1 MRVHSTEITSAVC
14 DTGVR
19 SRLGLS
25 ASLVACAVALAAAPV
40 WAQEVPPANV
50 PQQQPD
56 GTDVPA
62 DRTLGDQADAIA
74 PQDGADAIV
83 VTGYRASLRNAIAQK
98 RTANVQIDAITAE
111 DIADFPD
118 ANLAESLQRLPGVSV
133 DRDNGEGRQISVR
146 GLGGDFNRTRLNGIE
161 ALATAGSN
169 DAGTSPNRSR
179 AFDYNTFASELFSSL
194 KVQKTPSAETDEGSL
209 GANIDLETGK
219 PFDYSSGALA
229 LSVEGNY
236 QQNSGAFSP
245 RFAGLASKRFMDGD
259 MGILVSAAYSK
270 SRNELDQYR
279 RGVGS
284 SDYLYRGADFA
295 GNEAPQRGGFAAPA
309 GTDLGSAITNP
320 QVIDLQTGSD
330 AAAYANLFPGA
341 PYNTPGRFDDSQV
354 RIPALAGLE
363 QQNVENERLGITA
376 AYQWQVSDRTRL
388 TVDGVYSRFENTS
401 RYNQVSSVGLNRNNT
416 NAVFNT
422 AGNNL
427 TPAAARALYP
437 GQCTPAAETELAAP
451 VDCGQQLYGTT
462 PAFGT
467 ALDAAGQTVGS
478 VLAPSA
484 IVPGALSANNP
495 AGANIFSTNP
505 NNLDPYDYYN
515 NPNSVGYIPS
525 SNRLAFRGQLIGRP
539 AVRVLESEVN
549 NGVAEY
555 LVLQNVDFRSAQDQ
569 NSYTTEFRQ
578 VSGNIQH
585 EFTDNFR
592 AVAIYGESKSTNRSQ
607 GLLVEFN
614 RMDSPGSFIY
624 DEREGGDMPVIDFG
638 FDAADPNNWDTVKG
652 FSAIRNYT
660 RDTTNK
666 LSTARLD
673 LTWEV
678 DDIFTLKGGVTR
690 RTYSFF
696 TDQYE
701 RVSDLLNPT
710 LKEAGASVADVSEVI
725 EFGQGL
731 NVPEGTATSFIVP
744 SIEKFD
750 ELFDFTC
757 NCVNEWSDWR
767 ITRKRNRTAS
777 FGVEEV
783 DTGAYLQMDWDT
795 ELLGRPWRGNIG
807 VRAVLTEV
815 ESLGETTAGRPITGN
830 NEYTD
835 WLPSLNFVYEPI
847 DDVVVRIAASKVMA
861 RPLLGNL
868 SPSISSI
875 SVPNSG
881 DNTGGTLTIGNPK
894 LAPFRA
900 TNVDLSFEWYFAP
913 GGLFSVA
920 VFNKDI
926 ASFPQTVNFESQLSD
941 FADAETIQAIRAQF
955 SNPFQLAYI
964 DANNPFVARQFR
976 DAPGGYVRGIEVNF
990 QTDLA
995 FLPGLLS
1002 NLGVQVNGTYIESE
1016 LTYILDPGTATVP
1029 QTVDQAPFLGVSPK
1043 AVNGTV
1049 YYETERMRLR
1059 VSGAYREG
1067 YSTTY
1072 PLAAGSCAPGITTN
1086 PIPASPNGAVS
1097 YCGGPLI
1104 NDFVTS
1110 AATFNLDAA
1119 ASFQVTE
1126 RLSITA
1132 EGLNLTNQTSNRFA
1146 YQGNPVVSQYASSGP
1161 IYRVGARV
1169 RF

>member
-1 MRVHSTEITSAVC
+1 MKALSASV

-19 SRLGLS
+19 YLLVS
-25 ASLVACAVALAAAPV
+25 ASAGACAVALLAGT
-40 WAQEVPPANV
+40 AQAQTVPPANTAGE
-50 PQQQPD
+50 QPD
-56 GTDVPA
+56 GSTVPA
-62 DRTLGDQADAIA
+62 DQTLGDQADAVA
-74 PQDGADAIV
+74 PDEGTGNDIV
-83 VTGYRASLRNAIAQK
+83 VTGYRASLRNAIEQK
-98 RTANVQIDAITAE
+98 RIANVQVDAITAE

-118 ANLAESLQRLPGVSV
+118 SNLAESLQRLPGVSI
-133 DRDNGEGRQISVR
+133 DRDNGEGRSISVR
-146 GLGGDFNRTRLNGIE
+146 GLGGDFNRTRLNGLE

-179 AFDYNTFASELFSSL
+179 SFDYNTFASELFSSL

-236 QQNSGAFSP
+236 QQNSKEFSP
-245 RFAGLASKRFMDGD
+245 RIAGLVSKRFMDGD
-259 MGILVSAAYSK
+259 MGFLISGAYSQ

-295 GNEAPQRGGFAAPA
+295 GNETPQRGGFAAPT
-309 GTDLGSAITNP
+309 GTNLGTAITNP
-320 QVIDLQTGSD
+320 EVINLQTGSN

-341 PYNTPGRFDDSQV
+341 PFNTPGRFDDSQV
-354 RIPALAGLE
+354 RIPALGALE
-363 QQNVENERLGITA
+363 QQNVEYERLGVTA

-416 NAVFNT
+416 NAAFNT

-427 TPAAARALYP
+427 TPSAARALYP
-437 GQCTPAAETELAAP
+437 GQCVPATETDLTPA

-462 PAFGT
+462 PAFAT
-467 ALDAAGQTVGS
+467 SLNAAGQLVPS

-484 IVPGALSANNP
+484 IVPGAVAANNP
-495 AGANIFSTNP
+495 ADANIFSTNP

-515 NPNSVGYIPS
+515 NPGSVGYIPS

-539 AVRVLESEVN
+539 AVKVLESEVN

-585 EFTDNFR
+585 EFSDRLR
-592 AVAIYGESKSTNRSQ
+592 AQVIYGESKSTNRSQ

-614 RMDSPGSFIY
+614 RMDSPGRFVY

-666 LSTARLD
+666 LSTGRLD
-673 LTWEV
+673 LTYDL
-678 DDIFTLKGGVTR
+678 DDIFVLKGGITQR
-690 RTYSFF
+690 KYSFF

-701 RVSDLLNPT
+701 RVNDLLNPT
-710 LKEAGASVADVSEVI
+710 LKEAGVNVADVSETVQ
-725 EFGQGL
+725 FGQGL
-731 NVPEGTATSFIVP
+731 NVPEGTVTEFVVP
-744 SIEKFD
+744 SIEAFD

-757 NCVNEWSDWR
+757 NCVNEWGDWR

-777 FGVEEV
+777 FGVDET
-783 DTGAYLQMDWDT
+783 DTGAYLQLDWDT
-795 ELLGRPWRGNIG
+795 ELLGQPWRGNIG
-807 VRAVLTEV
+807 LRVMRTEV
-815 ESLGETTAGRPITGN
+815 ESQGETTAGRPIIGRN
-830 NEYTD
+830 DYTD
-835 WLPSLNFVYEPI
+835 WLPSLNFVYEPVNDLI
-847 DDVVVRIAASKVMA
+847 VRFGASKVMA

-875 SVPNSG
+875 SVPNNG
-881 DNTGGTLTIGNPK
+881 DNTGGSLTIGNPQ

-900 TNVDLSFEWYFAP
+900 TNYDLSVEWYFAP

-920 VFNKDI
+920 LFNKDI
-926 ASFPQTVNFESQLSD
+926 GSFPQTVNFEAQLSQ
-941 FADAETIQAIRAQF
+941 FADAATIQAIRAQF
-955 SNPFQLAYI
+955 NNPFQLAYI

-976 DAPGGYVRGIEVNF
+976 DAPGGYLRGIEVNF
-990 QTDLA
+990 QTDLT

-1002 NLGVQVNGTYIESE
+1002 NLGVQLNGTYIDSE
-1016 LTYILDPGTATVP
+1016 LTYILDPGTATIP

-1043 AVNGTV
+1043 AVNGTL

-1072 PLAAGSCAPGITTN
+1072 PLAAGSCAPGITTS
-1086 PIPASPNGAVS
+1086 PLPASPNGAVS
-1097 YCGGPLI
+1097 YCGSPLI

-1110 AATFNLDAA
+1110 ASTFNLDAA
-1119 ASFQVTE
+1119 ASFNVTE
-1126 RLSITA
+1126 YLSITA